1 MAAGAS
7 KASVARELKVS
18 RMTVYRALDTHSLED
33 RTAGKAAHRHDRPA
47 SDYRE
52 LQQAWSWQKTRS
64 RTDRG

>member
-18 RMTVYRALDTHSLED
+18 RMTVYRALDTNSLED

-52 LQQAWSWQKTRS
+52 LQRRMDARY
-64 RTDRG
+64 